1 MECEQSSTFDKER
14 YGWGWTKLINDWH
27 VSYCVSLR
35 SIGFGL
41 FSFGFVLV
49 LFFNFLNFSF
59 FFSSF
64 CWIISL
70 IANQC
75 QLNSDRFLYVD
86 EKLSLNWMRSIFI
99 RQPANSVCI
108 SLHSSTSYASW
119 TSQCFVH
126 EPTIETK
133 ERETESRKYALC
145 WKLNWY
151 IHVVVIYMIMMRC

>member
-59 FFSSF
+59 FLLNHFVNSEPMSIEFGSF
-64 CWIISL
+64 FIRWWKIESELNAQYIYPTT
-70 IANQC
+70 C
-75 QLNSDRFLYVD
+75 QLCMYL
-86 EKLSLNWMRSIFI
+86 
-99 RQPANSVCI
+99 A
-108 SLHSSTSYASW
+108 LHSSTSYATW

-133 ERETESRKYALC
+133 ERETESRKHALC
-145 WKLNWY
+145 RKLNWY